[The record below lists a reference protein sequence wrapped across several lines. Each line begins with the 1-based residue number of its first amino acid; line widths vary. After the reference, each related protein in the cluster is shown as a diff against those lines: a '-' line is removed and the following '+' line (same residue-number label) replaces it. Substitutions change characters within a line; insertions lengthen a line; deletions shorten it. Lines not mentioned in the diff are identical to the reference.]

1 MDTRDGENW
10 KQNGMDTRT
19 DFLMKFFPF
28 LKEKRGE
35 ALSYFTGTSEAS
47 TSCAGHDISGSQLF
61 SRIKSS
67 RCAGLPVN
75 QTNHG

>member
-1 MDTRDGENW
+1 LEAKW
-10 KQNGMDTRT
+10 NGHT
-19 DFLMKFFPF
+19 DRFLDEVFFFSF

-35 ALSYFTGTSEAS
+35 ALSYFTGSEAS